1 MEKLGD
7 SPVLSVLASAES
19 IYKLRNNYRFALYW
33 SMALGI
39 WLIGVIGISIL
50 FAIFHYST
58 NSGEYFGFV
67 LSVGIAGVFFIFT
80 TPLMILYAWR
90 GSMRL
95 SDFLNVFNPLWLRL
109 KIEMASANSQDAV
122 SVLTE
127 LVLSTLPFTRRSKVI
142 YHENVESASESDYFN
157 VCVKKRRNIALI
169 KKLSKCPQITANE
182 LKGIKLSAQM
192 MASQYKSK
200 LTLLLVLSE
209 GAYETECIK
218 WADSPEGL
226 RKLDSTCVLI
236 SETDHGLRVTWM
248 TTETV

>member
-67 LSVGIAGVFFIFT
+67 LSVGLAGVFFIFT
-80 TPLMILYAWR
+80 TPVMILYAWR
-90 GSMRL
+90 GSLRL
-95 SDFLNVFNPLWLRL
+95 SDFLNVFKPLWLRL

-122 SVLTE
+122 AVLTE
-127 LVLSTLPFTRRSKVI
+127 LVLGTLPFTRRSRVI
-142 YHENVESASESDYFN
+142 HHANVESASESDYFD
-157 VCVKKRRNIALI
+157 VCVKKRHNMALI
-169 KKLSKCPQITANE
+169 KRLSKSPQITANE
-182 LKGIKLSAQM
+182 LIRIKLSAQTL
-192 MASQYKSK
+192 ASQRKSK
-200 LTLLLVLSE
+200 LNLLLVLTE
-209 GAYETECIK
+209 GVYESECIK
-218 WADSPEGL
+218 WADSPVGL
-226 RKLDSTCVLI
+226 RKLDWTCVLVN
-236 SETDHGLRVTWM
+236 ETDHGLRVTWM
-248 TTETV
+248 TTETA